1 MEQEQLLR
9 IEKNL
14 QDVPKGTLKIEHHFN
29 GHMETNL
36 FTGSF
41 QTQTEGRGK
50 MTAYQVFPGIQLS
63 LNDSLSEQVYF
74 HHESHAH
81 ILEINHCQTGRIGWN
96 FNNGT
101 SVYLGAGDLSL
112 HSMECCADSV
122 MMFPLGYCESISVS
136 INLEELKR
144 YPLPILAEA
153 SISIEQLDCNFC
165 RPDASIAL
173 PSSPAIEGIFRPLYT
188 VPAEIRLPYF
198 KLKVQELLLYLG
210 YLKPT
215 HSGLTQYCSR
225 QTALI
230 KDIHTLLTEHLDH
243 RFTINELSKKYLINT
258 SSLKE
263 VFKGVYGLPIAT
275 YMKEYRIHKGME
287 LLRQTDD
294 SIAEIAAK
302 LGYESQGKFA
312 KAFKDSIKLTPTAYR
327 KKYRKEKSWH
337 FNQDLLI

>member
-9 IEKNL
+9 IKKKL
-14 QDVPKGTLKIEHHFN
+14 QDVPKGTLKVERHFN
-29 GHMETNL
+29 GNTETNL
-36 FTGSF
+36 FTESF
-41 QTQTEGRGK
+41 QTQTEGKGK

-63 LNDSLSEQVYF
+63 LNYSLSEQVSF
-74 HHESHAH
+74 QHESHAH
-81 ILEINHCQTGRIGWN
+81 ILEINHCQTGRIGWD
-96 FNNGT
+96 FNNGI
-101 SVYLGAGDLSL
+101 SVYLGTGDLSL
-112 HSMECCADSV
+112 HSMACCADSV
-122 MMFPLGYCESISVS
+122 IMFPLGYCESISVS

-144 YPLPILAEA
+144 NPLPILQEV
-153 SISIEQLDCNFC
+153 SISIEQLDRNFC
-165 RPDASIAL
+165 RPDKSIAL

-188 VPAEIRLPYF
+188 VPAEICLPYF

-210 YLKPT
+210 YLNPSP
-215 HSGLTQYCSR
+215 SGLTQYCSR

-275 YMKEYRIHKGME
+275 YMKEYRIHKSME

-294 SIAEIAAK
+294 SIAEIASK
-302 LGYESQGKFA
+302 VGYESQGKFT
-312 KAFKDSIKLTPTAYR
+312 KAFKDIAKTTPTAFR
-327 KKYRKEKSWH
+327 KT
-337 FNQDLLI
+337 FNKTGC

>member
-14 QDVPKGTLKIEHHFN
+14 QDVPKGTLKVEHHFN
-29 GHMETNL
+29 GPTETNL
-36 FTGSF
+36 FTESF
-41 QTQTEGRGK
+41 QTRTEGKGK

-63 LNDSLSEQVYF
+63 LNASLGEQAAF

-101 SVYLGAGDLSL
+101 SVYLGPGDLSL

-122 MMFPLGYCESISVS
+122 MLFPLGYCESISVS
-136 INLEELKR
+136 INLEELKKH
-144 YPLPILAEA
+144 PLPILQET
-153 SISIEQLDCNFC
+153 SVSIEQLDRSFC
-165 RPDASIAL
+165 RPDKSIAL

-188 VPAEIRLPYF
+188 VPEEIRLPYF

-210 YLKPT
+210 YLNPNPA
-215 HSGLTQYCSR
+215 GLTQYCSR

-230 KDIHTLLTEHLDH
+230 KDIHTLLTEHLDQ
-243 RFTINELSKKYLINT
+243 RFTIEQLSKKYLINT

-275 YMKEYRIHKGME
+275 YMKEYRIHRGME

-302 LGYESQGKFA
+302 VGYETQGKFT
-312 KAFKDSIKLTPTAYR
+312 KAFKDLVKTTPTAYR
-327 KKYRKEKSWH
+327 KNCSSSARTCAH
-337 FNQDLLI
+337 AAQTI